1 MLNYVNAVSFKL
13 LISRTRVNITTTPSL
28 QKKVCSATA
37 GSETEISD
45 AAYPKVVFVTSFYDD
60 AD

>member
-1 MLNYVNAVSFKL
+1 M
-13 LISRTRVNITTTPSL
+13 INIAYKSKHYNNTEPAK
-28 QKKVCSATA
+28 KKVCSATA